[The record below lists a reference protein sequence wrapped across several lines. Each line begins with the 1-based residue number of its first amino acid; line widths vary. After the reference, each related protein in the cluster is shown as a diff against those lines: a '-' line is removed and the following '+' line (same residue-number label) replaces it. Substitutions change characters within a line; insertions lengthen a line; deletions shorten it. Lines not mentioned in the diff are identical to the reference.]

1 MPPLAETQVPLP
13 PNYKRVE
20 KTSLPSATLGL
31 GQDLEPR
38 FPINM
43 RCPVPPT
50 SFTPDSSRQFY
61 RGATVPQFRTFTLP
75 SLASG
80 SSSGGGTATA
90 TSGSSSTTTIISS
103 GLSVKIASVVTP
115 VINPGSYYFATITL
129 AKAWVLLSMSV
140 SSAARVRIYATPS
153 AQSADA
159 IRSDGTA
166 LNFETTS
173 GVICDV
179 TVDSPPWTWVMTPT
193 PNGGNGDAPQSSNSY
208 ITVDNVSMSSS
219 AYTITLQYVPLTS

>member
-1 MPPLAETQVPLP
+1 MPPLSETQRPLP
-13 PNYKRVE
+13 SNYMRVE
-20 KTSLPSATLGL
+20 KPPTPPPTLGL
-31 GQDLEPR
+31 GQDLQPR
-38 FPINM
+38 FPVNM

-80 SSSGGGTATA
+80 AAGGGSGTSTA
-90 TSGSSSTTTIISS
+90 TSTNTSTTVSTS
-103 GLSVKIASVVTP
+103 LAVKNASVSTP

-129 AKAWVLLSMSV
+129 AKAWVLLSISV
-140 SSAARVRIYATPS
+140 SSAARIRIYATAG
-153 AQSADA
+153 AQTTDA
-159 IRSDGTA
+159 IRGDGTA
-166 LNFETTS
+166 LNFETTP

-179 TVDSPPWTWVMTPT
+179 TIDSAPWTWVMTPT
-193 PNGGNGDAPQSSNSY
+193 PNGSNGDAPQTSTSY

-219 AYTITLQYVPLTS
+219 TYQITLQYVPLTS